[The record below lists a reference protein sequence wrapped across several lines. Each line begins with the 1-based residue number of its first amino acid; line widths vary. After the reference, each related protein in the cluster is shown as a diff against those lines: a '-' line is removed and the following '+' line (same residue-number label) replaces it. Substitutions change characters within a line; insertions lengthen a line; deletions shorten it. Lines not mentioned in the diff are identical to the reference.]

1 MEIIGWRFALPRSY
15 HDSVHL
21 HYPVTYTVS
30 EEGFSLTGELLDVRS
45 KWSSLKMWQKNG
57 DWLILTPYVL
67 PQLFFKV
74 SDLEKAG
81 IYNEL
86 VDLVKRNSFEF
97 NSAEARRA
105 NKLIERRLSK

>member
-1 MEIIGWRFALPRSY
+1 MEIIGGRFALPRSY
-15 HDSVHL
+15 LDSVLL
-21 HYPVTYTVS
+21 HYRVPWYVS